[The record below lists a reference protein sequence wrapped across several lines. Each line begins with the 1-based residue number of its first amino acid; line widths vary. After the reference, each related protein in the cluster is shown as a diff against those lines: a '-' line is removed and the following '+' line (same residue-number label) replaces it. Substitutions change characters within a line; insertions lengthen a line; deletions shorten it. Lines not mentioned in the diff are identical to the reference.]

1 MVQTRAASS
10 AVSGTANGIIRIPN
24 HEKKMEKTVKLWQAI
39 IATIML
45 IITVGT
51 AIVNQSTKI
60 EGQRMQIEFLQSI
73 SRDQAIQ
80 IKDINQQFKEINGKL
95 TDILVTLQNKED
107 RNKK

>member
-1 MVQTRAASS
+1 
-10 AVSGTANGIIRIPN
+10 
-24 HEKKMEKTVKLWQAI
+24 MEKTVKLWQAI

-45 IITVGT
+45 VITIGT

-80 IKDINQQFKEINGKL
+80 IKDINVQFKEINSKL
-95 TDILVTLQNKED
+95 TDILIALQNKED